1 MQLFAILG
9 LVLLFMFGFWLPEAT
24 GEQHREAYFITPPF
38 LWALKSFIKSLTKFL
53 LFIAYCWCWL
63 ISSSAL
69 FVIKLLQCANVNTLN
84 CPRWHP
90 RCSQSVHDHIIL
102 RDISSVRVHLT
113 YLWGREPE
121 NREMIFWGS
130 DIPGPGSHSGGRGL
144 TAGHPL
150 NYANMSLWAA

>member
-24 GEQHREAYFITPPF
+24 GEQHREAYFITPLF

-53 LFIAYCWCWL
+53 LFIAYCCCL
-63 ISSSAL
+63 ADISSAL

-90 RCSQSVHDHIIL
+90 RCSQSILDHIIL
-102 RDISSVRVHLT
+102 RDISSVRVHLISEGT
-113 YLWGREPE
+113 NLKTGKWYSEVLISRV
-121 NREMIFWGS
+121 
-130 DIPGPGSHSGGRGL
+130 PGHTQGAEVSQLVTR
-144 TAGHPL
+144 
-150 NYANMSLWAA
+150 

>member
-24 GEQHREAYFITPPF
+24 GEQHREAYFITPLF

-53 LFIAYCWCWL
+53 LFIAYCCCL
-63 ISSSAL
+63 ADISSAL

-90 RCSQSVHDHIIL
+90 RCSQSILDHIIL
-102 RDISSVRVHLT
+102 RDISSVRVHLISEGT
-113 YLWGREPE
+113 NLKIGKWYSEVLISRV
-121 NREMIFWGS
+121 
-130 DIPGPGSHSGGRGL
+130 PGHTQGAEVSQLVTR
-144 TAGHPL
+144 
-150 NYANMSLWAA
+150 